1 MPTSLPVTPAL
12 RCIVCC
18 VPFDFAAGETAVV
31 LRHVAYG
38 YDFVHDGPCLATAC
52 ERIFPE
58 PDYDCAAFGRDPERR
73 RLIEVTAAEGW
84 SAVLPNTRER
94 FGAGPPVHFEPLRYW
109 AVVEHADGS
118 RSMEGVVR
126 DELWLD
132 EPGGAEFPEAA
143 HGQRALLGY
152 VPPTDDRQNP
162 ARLAAWGALLEA
174 RRLQSAA

>member
-18 VPFDFAAGETAVV
+18 VPFDFAGGDTAVV
-31 LRHVAYG
+31 LRNVAYG
-38 YDFVHDGPCLATAC
+38 YDFVHDGPCLVAAC

-58 PDYDCAAFGRDPERR
+58 PGYDCAAFGPDPERR

-84 SAVLPNTRER
+84 SAVLPNTCER
-94 FGAGPPVHFEPLRYW
+94 FGVRPPVHFEPLRYW

-118 RSMEGVVR
+118 HSMEGVVR

-152 VPPTDDRQNP
+152 VPPTDRRNP
-162 ARLAAWGALLEA
+162 ARPAAWGALLEA
-174 RRLQSAA
+174 RMLQSAA